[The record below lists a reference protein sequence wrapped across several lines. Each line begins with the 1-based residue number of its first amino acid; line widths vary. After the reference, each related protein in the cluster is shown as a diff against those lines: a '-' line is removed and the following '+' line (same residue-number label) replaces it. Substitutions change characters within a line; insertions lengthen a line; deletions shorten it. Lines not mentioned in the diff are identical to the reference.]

1 MCVCVSIKRVLR
13 LKRQLQLFISKVSR
27 LLHYRE
33 SSETVSLIV
42 GALVVGVLVGLA
54 AVAFDRM
61 VHIVGSFTQS
71 TQASLGSVLGSIIAV
86 LTPALGGLL
95 ITPIVVRWSPDVR
108 GSGIPFVMLAV
119 SNFAGK
125 LPKRIAFW
133 RPIASTLSIGTGA
146 SLGTEGPV
154 VQMGASIASIFSD
167 IFRISDE
174 RRRNL
179 AVVATASGY
188 AAAFNAPIAGVMFA
202 LEVIL
207 GNFGNRSFAS
217 VVIGAVAA
225 SVVSRSILGRAPAFE
240 VPAIYTLGNTSEL
253 FFYALLGV
261 LAAFVGIL
269 LIRFEVWGEQ
279 VAHALNLSP
288 WLRPTLGGLLVGIIG
303 LGLPQVLGR
312 GYETTQGFLNNI
324 MPSIGLTLLLMVGKM
339 LATSISLASFG
350 SGGTFAPLLFIG
362 AAFGAGFAQVLE
374 TTGVNVTPGAFALVG
389 MSAVFSSATRAPI
402 SSIILMFEL
411 SDGYQ
416 LILPLLIASV
426 ISTLIADI
434 FHPESVYQLAL
445 SRKGLQLKRSRESDL
460 LQSVTVKEV
469 MSKNIP
475 TLFADDTLEYGDQR
489 LASSHHNGFVIVERT
504 QPEKYLGI
512 LTLSD
517 IEKLRNQQLAPETKL
532 IDICQTTVHTAL
544 PDESISS
551 ALERMAKLNIGR
563 MPVVEQTSNKL
574 IGFVQQT
581 DLAKAYYQALE
592 RERKQEYEQEQTR
605 LRDLTGQEII
615 EVKVKATSGLAGKT
629 LQEARLPKQSIIVA
643 IRRDGATIFPH
654 GDTRLEPGDTVV
666 ANVAPGFE
674 QTFRILFQ

>member
-1 MCVCVSIKRVLR
+1 MLR
-13 LKRQLQLFISKVSR
+13 LKRQFQLFSVKASR

-33 SSETVSLIV
+33 SSRTIS
-42 GALVVGVLVGLA
+42 LVVSALAIGVLVGLA
-54 AVAFDRM
+54 AVAFDQM
-61 VHIVGSFTQS
+61 VHLMGEFTHETKAALGGVWGAIV
-71 TQASLGSVLGSIIAV
+71 AV
-86 LTPALGGLL
+86 TIPALGGLL
-95 ITPIVVRWSPDVR
+95 ITPIVVKWSPDVR

-119 SNFAGK
+119 SNFAGRI
-125 LPKRIAFW
+125 PKRIAFW

-167 IFRISDE
+167 IFRITDE

-188 AAAFNAPIAGVMFA
+188 AAAFNAPIAGVMFS

-207 GNFGNRSFAS
+207 GNFGNRAFAS

-225 SVVSRSILGRAPAFE
+225 SAVSRSILGRDPAFG
-240 VPAIYTLGNTSEL
+240 VPDIYTLGSPLEL
-253 FFYALLGV
+253 LFYALLGV

-279 VAHALNLSP
+279 VAHALKLSP
-288 WLRPTLGGLLVGIIG
+288 WLRPTLGGLLVGILG
-303 LGLPQVLGR
+303 LGLPQILGR
-312 GYETTQGFLNNI
+312 GYETTQSLLNNF
-324 MPSIGLTLLLMVGKM
+324 MPGIGLTLLLIVGKM

-362 AAFGAGFAQVLE
+362 AAFGAGFAQVLQ
-374 TTGVNVTPGAFALVG
+374 TTGVDVTPGAFALVG

-426 ISTLIADI
+426 LSSLIADI

-445 SRKGLQLKRSRESDL
+445 SRKGLSLQRSREADL
-460 LQSVTVKEV
+460 LQSVRVKEV
-469 MSKNIP
+469 MSKDVP
-475 TLFADDTLEYGDQR
+475 TLFADDTLQTLTEH
-489 LASSHHNGFVIVERT
+489 LATSHHNGFIVV
-504 QPEKYLGI
+504 EKHSPDTYVGI
-512 LTLSD
+512 VTLTD
-517 IEKLRNQQLAPETKL
+517 VEKLREQNISTETKL
-532 IDICQTTVHTAL
+532 EHLCQKQVHTAL
-544 PDESISS
+544 PDETVSS
-551 ALERMAKLNIGR
+551 ALERMARLHIGR

-574 IGFVQQT
+574 IGFVQQS
-581 DLAKAYYQALE
+581 DLAKAYFQALE
-592 RERKQEYEQEQTR
+592 KTRSLEQNQEETR

-615 EVKVKATSGLAGKT
+615 EVKVKRNSSLAGKT
-629 LQEARLPKQSIIVA
+629 LQEARLPKESIIVA
-643 IRRDGATIFPH
+643 IRRDGITIFPH
-654 GDTRLEPGDTVV
+654 GDTRLEPGDKVV
-666 ANVAPGFE
+666 ANVAPGFAE
-674 QTFRILFQ
+674 TFKILFQ

>member
-1 MCVCVSIKRVLR
+1 VLR
-13 LKRQLQLFISKVSR
+13 LKRQLQLASSRASKILR
-27 LLHYRE
+27 YRE
-33 SSETVSLIV
+33 SSATISLIISAV
-42 GALVVGVLVGLA
+42 VVGVLVGLA
-54 AVAFDRM
+54 AVAFDQM
-61 VHIVGSFTQS
+61 VHLMGTFTHNA
-71 TQASLGSVLGSIIAV
+71 QASLGGVLGSIIAV
-86 LTPALGGLL
+86 LTPALGGFL
-95 ITPIVVRWSPDVR
+95 ITPIVVKWSPDVR

-125 LPKRIAFW
+125 IPKRIAFW

-167 IFRISDE
+167 IFRTTDE

-207 GNFGNRSFAS
+207 GNFGNRAFAS

-225 SVVSRSILGRAPAFE
+225 SAVSRSILGRDPAFA
-240 VPAIYTLGNTSEL
+240 VPDIYALGHPVEL
-253 FFYALLGV
+253 LFYALLGV
-261 LAAFVGIL
+261 TSAFVGIL

-279 VAHALNLSP
+279 IAHALKLSD
-288 WLRPTLGGLLVGIIG
+288 WWRPTLGGLLVGLIG

-312 GYETTQGFLNNI
+312 SYETTQAFLNNI
-324 MPSIGLTLLLMVGKM
+324 MPGIALTLLLIAGKM

-362 AAFGAGFAQVLE
+362 AAFGAGFAQTLNLA
-374 TTGVNVTPGAFALVG
+374 GADVTPGAFALVG

-411 SDGYQ
+411 SNGYQ

-426 ISTLIADI
+426 LSSLIADI
-434 FHPESVYQLAL
+434 FHPESVYQIAL
-445 SRKGLQLKRSRESDL
+445 SRKGLQLQRSRESDL
-460 LQSVTVKEV
+460 LQTVRVKEV
-469 MSKNIP
+469 MSKDIP
-475 TLFADDTLEYGDQR
+475 KLFADDTLGHARQQ
-489 LASSHHNGFVIVERT
+489 LATSHHNGFVIVDRAK
-504 QPEKYLGI
+504 PDSYVGI
-512 LTLSD
+512 FTLSD
-517 IEKLRNQQLAPETKL
+517 AEKLSNEPTTTTLLEL
-532 IDICQTTVHTAL
+532 CQKTVHTAL
-544 PDESISS
+544 PDETISS
-551 ALERMAKLNIGR
+551 ALERMARLKIGR
-563 MPVVEQTSNKL
+563 MPVVEQTTNKL
-574 IGFVQQT
+574 VGFVQQS

-592 RERKQEYEQEQTR
+592 RKRKQEDDQEQTR

-615 EVKVKATSGLAGKT
+615 EVKVRASSGLAGKT
-629 LQEARLPKQSIIVA
+629 LQEARLPKQSIVVA
-643 IRRDGATIFPH
+643 IKRDGTTIFPH
-654 GDTRLEPGDTVV
+654 GDTRLEAGDTVI

>member
-1 MCVCVSIKRVLR
+1 VLR
-13 LKRQLQLFISKVSR
+13 LKRQFRLASR

-33 SSETVSLIV
+33 SSATISLIV
-42 GALVVGVLVGLA
+42 SAVVIGVLAGLA
-54 AVAFDRM
+54 AVAFDAV
-61 VHIVGSFTQS
+61 VHLMGEFTHNA
-71 TQASLGSVLGSIIAV
+71 QASLGGILGPIVAV

-95 ITPIVVRWSPDVR
+95 ITPIVVKWSPDVR
-108 GSGIPFVMLAV
+108 GSGIPLVMLAV
-119 SNFAGK
+119 SNFAGRI
-125 LPKRIAFW
+125 PKRVAFW

-167 IFRISDE
+167 IFKVTDE

-207 GNFGNRSFAS
+207 GNFGNRAFAS

-225 SVVSRSILGRAPAFE
+225 SAVSRSILGRAPAFT
-240 VPAIYTLGNTSEL
+240 VPDIYALGSPVEL
-253 FFYALLGV
+253 LFYALLGV
-261 LAAFVGIL
+261 IAAFVGIL

-279 VAHALNLSP
+279 LAHTLKISD
-288 WLRPTLGGLLVGIIG
+288 WWRPTLGGLLVGLIG

-312 GYETTQGFLNNI
+312 SYETTQVFLNNL
-324 MPSIGLTLLLMVGKM
+324 MPGIALTLLLIVGKM

-362 AAFGAGFAQVLE
+362 AAFGAGFAQTLNLM
-374 TTGVNVTPGAFALVG
+374 GADVTPGAFALVG

-411 SDGYQ
+411 SNGYQ

-426 ISTLIADI
+426 LSSLIADI
-434 FHPESVYQLAL
+434 FHPESVYQIAL
-445 SRKGLQLKRSRESDL
+445 SRKGLQLNRSRESDL
-460 LQSVTVKEV
+460 LQTVRVKEV
-469 MSKNIP
+469 MSKDIP
-475 TLFADDTLEYGDQR
+475 KLFADDTLEHARQR
-489 LASSHHNGFVIVERT
+489 LATSHHNGFVIVDKAK
-504 QPEKYLGI
+504 PDDYLGI
-512 LTLSD
+512 FTLSD
-517 IEKLRNQQLAPETKL
+517 AEKLSGTAPQTTLLEL
-532 IDICQTTVHTAL
+532 CQKTVHTAL
-544 PDESISS
+544 PDETISS
-551 ALERMAKLNIGR
+551 ALERMARLSIGR
-563 MPVVEQTSNKL
+563 MPVVEQTTNKL
-574 IGFVQQT
+574 VGFVQQS

-592 RERKQEYEQEQTR
+592 RNRKREQGQDQTR
-605 LRDLTGQEII
+605 LRELTGQEII
-615 EVKVKATSGLAGKT
+615 EVKVRASSGLAGKT

-643 IRRDGATIFPH
+643 IRRDGTTIFPH
-654 GDTRLEPGDTVV
+654 GDTRLEIGDTVI

>member
-1 MCVCVSIKRVLR
+1 VGYHKTDVLR
-13 LKRQLQLFISKVSR
+13 LKRQLQLLPSKVSR

-33 SSETVSLIV
+33 STETISLVVS
-42 GALVVGVLVGLA
+42 ALVVGVLVGLA
-54 AVAFDRM
+54 AVGFDQM
-61 VHIVGSFTQS
+61 VHFMGNFVHN
-71 TQASLGSVLGSIIAV
+71 TQASLGGILGSLVAV
-86 LTPALGGLL
+86 LMPALGGLL

-108 GSGIPFVMLAV
+108 GSGIPLVMLAV
-119 SNFAGK
+119 SNFSGR
-125 LPKRIAFW
+125 LPKRVALW

-154 VQMGASIASIFSD
+154 VQMGASIASILSD
-167 IFRISDE
+167 IFKMSDE

-225 SVVSRSILGRAPAFE
+225 SAVSRSILGRAPAFA
-240 VPAIYTLGNTSEL
+240 VPDIYTLGSPLEL

-279 VAHALNLSP
+279 VAHALKLSD

-303 LGLPQVLGR
+303 LGLPQILGR
-312 GYETTQGFLNNI
+312 SYDTTESFLNNI
-324 MPSIGLTLLLMVGKM
+324 MPSIGLTLLLIFGKM

-374 TTGVNVTPGAFALVG
+374 ATGVNVTPGAFALVG

-434 FHPESVYQLAL
+434 FHPESAYQIAL
-445 SRKGLQLKRSRESDL
+445 SRKGLRLQRSRESDL
-460 LQSVTVKEV
+460 LQNVTVKEV
-469 MSKNIP
+469 MSKNVP
-475 TLFADDTLEYGDQR
+475 TLFADETLEVSSQR
-489 LASSHHNGFVIVERT
+489 LASSHHNGFVIVERQT
-504 QPEKYLGI
+504 PETYVGI

-517 IEKLRNQQLAPETKL
+517 LEKLHEQNISPETKL
-532 IDICQTTVHTAL
+532 IDVCQRTVHTAL
-544 PDESISS
+544 PDETISS
-551 ALERMAKLNIGR
+551 ALERMARLNIGR

-574 IGFVQQT
+574 VGFVQHS
-581 DLAKAYYQALE
+581 DLAKAYVRAIE
-592 RERKQEYEQEQTR
+592 RERTQEQKQEQTR
-605 LRDLTGQEII
+605 LRDLTGQEIL
-615 EVKVKATSGLAGKT
+615 EVKVKASSGLAGKT
-629 LQEARLPKQSIIVA
+629 LREARLPKESIIVA
-643 IRRDGATIFPH
+643 IRRDGQTIFPH
-654 GDTRLEPGDTVV
+654 GDTRLEPGDTVI

-674 QTFRILFQ
+674 KMFRILFQ